1 MLDTNICIELMRNQP
16 ASVATRFA
24 ACHVGDVVI
33 SAVTMAELEYGVA
46 STERERR
53 TRVRRALA
61 RFVEDVPVVPFDAAA
76 AAACEPVRLASRDR
90 RRDALDRMIAAHALA
105 LDVALVTNNV
115 ADFAGCSGLRIENR
129 VEPDAPA

>member
-1 MLDTNICIELMRNQP
+1 MATTRLFRNGNSQ
-16 ASVATRFA
+16 
-24 ACHVGDVVI
+24 
-33 SAVTMAELEYGVA
+33 AVRIPAELAYPSSELEAGVA

-61 RFVEDVPVVPFDAAA
+61 RFVEEVPVVPFDAAA
-76 AAACEPVRLASRDR
+76 AAAYGPVRLASRDR

-105 LDVALVTNNV
+105 LDVALVTSNV
-115 ADFAGCSGLRIENR
+115 ADFAGCSGLRIENW